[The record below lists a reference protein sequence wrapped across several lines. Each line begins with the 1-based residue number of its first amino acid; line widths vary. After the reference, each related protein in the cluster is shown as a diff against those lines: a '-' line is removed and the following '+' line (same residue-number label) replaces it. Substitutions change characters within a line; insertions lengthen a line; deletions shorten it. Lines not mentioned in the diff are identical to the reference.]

1 MRAPL
6 SSPRPGWRP
15 GRLRLLARNP
25 VVYWVVALAAASW
38 CAVLVAAAVPTPPP
52 DPQTV
57 WITDRDVAAG
67 SPLRTALRQIH
78 APGALVPDRVL
89 VALPGDAR
97 SARPIGA
104 HEIVTLDDVAGAS
117 TLASEEAAVAVP
129 TGPTTPPT
137 TVGTTVVLVL
147 HPDPFGIGPA
157 GPATIVS
164 GRVLA
169 TTDDQVLVA
178 VARTDLIAVSAAL
191 QFGSASVALGK

>member
-6 SSPRPGWRP
+6 SSSRPGWRP
-15 GRLRLLARNP
+15 GRLRRLARNP
-25 VVYWVVALAAASW
+25 IAYWAVALAAASW

-67 SPLRTALRQIH
+67 SPLTTALRQVQ
-78 APGALVPDRVL
+78 APGALVPARVL
-89 VALPGDAR
+89 VALADDAR
-97 SARPIGA
+97 SARSIGA

-117 TLASEEAAVAVP
+117 TLAPGEAAVAVP

-137 TVGTTVVLVL
+137 TVGAPVVLVL
-147 HPDPFGIGPA
+147 HPDPFGMSAPR
-157 GPATIVS
+157 PATMVS

-169 TTDDQVLVA
+169 TADDQMLVA
-178 VARTDLIAVSAAL
+178 VARTDLIAVTAAL
-191 QFGSASVALGK
+191 QFGSASVALGD